1 MLRGND
7 PASYFTS
14 TAPLKGDPA
23 LKSVFDGDTYRFAS
37 ADNKR
42 LFDAEPKQYDP
53 AWAGFCASGER
64 SKANW
69 LIRSF
74 CDR

>member
-7 PASYFTS
+7 PVSYFTS

-42 LFDAEPKQYDP
+42 LFDADPKQYGSTPRPEP
-53 AWAGFCASGER
+53 ASAPAASAARPIG
-64 SKANW
+64 
-69 LIRSF
+69 
-74 CDR
+74 